1 MANTVDITSRAAMLS
16 NSVACRQARH
26 QLKLQDHGH
35 GDIVWAEWCACLLS
49 RYTGTKLYCLETE
62 AYVFERLAQGDTQ
75 GGSAAAGIEPAISN
89 GKSNART
96 IDVQDIY
103 S

>member
-1 MANTVDITSRAAMLS
+1 MVCLFTI
-16 NSVACRQARH
+16 QIH
-26 QLKLQDHGH
+26 WYQ
-35 GDIVWAEWCACLLS
+35 IVLL
-49 RYTGTKLYCLETE
+49 G
-62 AYVFERLAQGDTQ
+62 VFERLAQGDTQ